1 MYLFDWDNIPGKD
14 DGKLIQFLEQK
25 YGVDWIRSAKIEKID
40 NNEIRIYTEKNSLSL
55 RLDNENT
62 KVTLSINNIKTDE
75 FIVKTENN
83 KLNVYKDVEQEKQD
97 IRQGVKVK
105 DISYPYSLLGA
116 LVLAGLIVI
125 FLMGYYGSQSAGIFS
140 PREAFFVIGA
150 SIIILSAASVYQFLT
165 LRNSMSVLKIHEEE
179 LQSARDTAQEK
190 RISSLESTLSGMG
203 GSIGPRVA
211 ALEPQLA
218 SLETRV
224 TTLERRGSY
233 VGKTA
238 SVQEAGKISMK
249 EYSSAAAEEA
259 K

>member
-1 MYLFDWDNIPGKD
+1 MYLFNWDNIPGKD

-40 NNEIRIYTEKNSLSL
+40 NNEIRVYTEKNSLSL

-75 FIVKTENN
+75 FIVKTENS
-83 KLNVYKDVEQEKQD
+83 KLNIYKDVEQEKQD

-105 DISYPYSLLGA
+105 DISYPYSMLGG
-116 LVLAGLIVI
+116 LVIAGLIVV
-125 FLMGYYGSQSAGIFS
+125 FLMGYYGVQSINIFS

-150 SIIILSAASVYQFLT
+150 SILILSAASVYQFMT
-165 LRNSMSVLKIHEEE
+165 LRDSISVLKVHEEE
-179 LQSARDTAQEK
+179 LQSMRDNAQER
-190 RISSLESTLSGMG
+190 RISSLESIRSGM
-203 GSIGPRVA
+203 SASVGPRIA

-224 TTLERRGSY
+224 TTLERGSSY
-233 VGKTA
+233 VGRTA